1 MISRSFPKG
10 LMIAAPQ
17 SGSGKT
23 VISLALL
30 RALKMRGVDVRAAKA
45 GPDYIDPAFHAIACN
60 HPSVN
65 LDPWAMTSER
75 CLQLALRQGGSHLL
89 VESMMGFFDGAAD
102 GSGSGAQLAGTL
114 GLPVVLVVDAA
125 TQSHSIAALVRG
137 FRDHDKTLNICAVI
151 LNKVGSVRHETMLRT
166 ALGAIDMPV
175 IGAVGRSIRFDL
187 PERHLGLVQA
197 GEITGIE
204 EFIGKAA
211 EEISSVCDL
220 DLLVSCF
227 VNLGISSP
235 VNQSRILPPGQNIA
249 IARDEAFSFI
259 YPHMLEDWSRQ
270 GAQISFFSP
279 LANEGPNPNADAV
292 YLPGGYPELHG
303 EKLSNAEN
311 FKSTMRV
318 AKTCNALIYGECGGF
333 MVLGE
338 GLIDRDGK
346 PHEMLGFLGLETSFE
361 KRKLHLGYRKLK
373 AKSEFFAGAQVFAH
387 EFHYTSVVK
396 QKGDALFEA
405 QDALGVRLDDQGLRE
420 GKIMGS
426 YMHLIEGD
434 KNG

>member
-1 MISRSFPKG
+1 MMNTQLPKG
-10 LMIAAPQ
+10 MMIAAPQ

-23 VISLALL
+23 VISLSLL

-45 GPDYIDPAFHAIACN
+45 GPDYIDPAFHAVASC

-65 LDPWAMTSER
+65 LDPWAMTNER
-75 CLQLALRQGGSHLL
+75 CLELALGQGGSHLL

-102 GSGSGAQLAGTL
+102 GSGSGAQLAGAL
-114 GLPVVLVVDAA
+114 KLPVVLVVDAA

-137 FRDHDKTLNICAVI
+137 FRDHDRSLNICGVI
-151 LNKVGSVRHETMLRT
+151 LNKVGSVRHETMLRQ
-166 ALGAIDMPV
+166 ALDAIDMPV
-175 IGAVGRSIRFDL
+175 IGAVGRSTRFDL

-197 GEITGIE
+197 GEISGIE
-204 EFIGKAA
+204 DFIGKAA
-211 EEISSVCDL
+211 EEISSVCEL

-227 VNLGISSP
+227 GNLVASGSKKAARISP
-235 VNQSRILPPGQNIA
+235 LGQNIA
-249 IARDEAFSFI
+249 IAHDEAFSFI
-259 YPHMLEDWSRQ
+259 YPHMLDDWRRK

-279 LANEGPNPNADAV
+279 LANEGPEPNADAV

-311 FKSTMRV
+311 FKSTMRA
-318 AKTCNALIYGECGGF
+318 AKTRNVLIYGECGGF

-373 AKSEFFAGAQVFAH
+373 AKGEFFAGAQVFAH
-387 EFHYTSVVK
+387 EFHYTTVVK
-396 QKGDALFEA
+396 QYGDALFEA
-405 QDALGVRLDDQGLRE
+405 QDALGVQLENQGLRE
-420 GKIMGS
+420 RNVMGS

-434 KNG
+434 NNG